1 MNPKILELLTLVLPF
16 IEKLIESTVVPTI
29 KRKAYQ
35 RLDEFTNDR
44 IEDLANLVEKINKEE
59 NPIKKQAHLEG
70 LKLGIATLEA
80 VAEKLQ
86 KSAEEFKKVIE

>member
-16 IEKLIESTVVPTI
+16 IEKLIESTVVPAI

-59 NPIKKQAHLEG
+59 NAIKKQAHLEG
-70 LKLGIATLEA
+70 LKLGVATLEA
-80 VAEKLQ
+80 VAEKLN
-86 KSAEEFKKVIE
+86 AAAIEFKKVIE